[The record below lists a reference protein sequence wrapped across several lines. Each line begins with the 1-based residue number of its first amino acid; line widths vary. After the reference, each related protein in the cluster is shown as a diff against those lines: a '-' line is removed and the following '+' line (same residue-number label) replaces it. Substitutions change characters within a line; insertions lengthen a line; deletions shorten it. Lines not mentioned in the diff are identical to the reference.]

1 MDYIKMQREIVNREN
16 ERLKKVQSSC
26 SFEFA

>member
-16 ERLKKVQSSC
+16 ERLKKVQSSR
-26 SFEFA
+26 SFESA